1 MDAYSE
7 ATAGFPRILLSQRES
22 YEGTGYWRDNS
33 GDPPNSALV
42 IQHTESGVAWLK
54 TEGGSYEAPAGHAM
68 LFVHGED
75 SSYGARSTQYQLK
88 FVSMAYTRSLCD
100 LFDNIRREFGPVVQM
115 KNGGQAEYLMRSL
128 MESFLERENPLL
140 QAEDMYRLMIA
151 VYREQLSRH
160 QGDDP
165 VAYGRFLL
173 ESQYRSPRNMS
184 EWAEEVGISRE
195 HFSREFQRRYG
206 ESPAVFLRRQRLNHA
221 QILMKTSPY
230 SMMRIAKLSGFSNV
244 QALRR
249 ACRAAEVT
257 KSVF

>member
-1 MDAYSE
+1 MGSNIEGSA
-7 ATAGFPRILLSQRES
+7 AFPRILLSQRES
-22 YEGTGYWRDNS
+22 YEGGGYWRDNS

-54 TEGGSYEAPAGHAM
+54 TRERAYEVPAGHAM

-75 SSYGARSTQYQLK
+75 SSYGAGSLRYQLK
-88 FVSMAYTRSLCD
+88 FVSMTHTRSICD
-100 LFDNIRREFGPVVQM
+100 LFNNILREFGPVVQM
-115 KNGGQAEYLMRSL
+115 KNGGQAECLMSSL
-128 MESFLERENPLL
+128 MEAFMAREDPLL
-140 QAEDMYRLMIA
+140 QAEDIYRLLIA

-184 EWAEEVGISRE
+184 EWAEEIGVTRE
-195 HFSREFQRRYG
+195 HFSREFHRRYG

-230 SMMRIAKLSGFSNV
+230 SMTRIAMLSGFSNV

-249 ACRAAEVT
+249 ACR
-257 KSVF
+257 